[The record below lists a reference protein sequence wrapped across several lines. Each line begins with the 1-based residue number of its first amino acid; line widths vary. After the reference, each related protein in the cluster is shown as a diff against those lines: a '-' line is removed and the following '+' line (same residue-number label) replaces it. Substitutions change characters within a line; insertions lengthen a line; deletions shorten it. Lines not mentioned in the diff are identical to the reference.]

1 MISPRYSNDRVDA
14 NDLKRS
20 FINILPCSVVAFLAL
35 IMFHVQPVLSY
46 VFSESFKTEKMQ
58 KNVLFYFLDS
68 NNVFPSFIQIGMVL
82 CGMLMAFSLFQ
93 FLLKKKSVN
102 VYLSFGMT
110 RSKLYINRL
119 FAAVLSLFVATFI
132 PTFLTFIINLV
143 SFGASSALTSLFC
156 YMFLMEFVSGL
167 AGFALASAVMT
178 FSGCTIEAVITAIG
192 LSALPTFIS
201 GTIDNLSTIVRGY
214 VYNAGAD
221 IARRTGGNLFNIW
234 TFALDTENLNG
245 KATEFTSEKTFVLL
259 GQLTKKSTFK
269 AFQCVDMEVLA
280 PILMWLAISIILIG
294 IGTVFMN
301 KRKSENSNSFGKFYL
316 ASASNGLLVYTIVLD
331 VLASVLKY
339 AYADNYRSPLHQNL
353 TLILLILFG
362 ATILAFF
369 LAELILRRNFKA
381 TLKTLPVYALAFAV
395 TVFAFVYYGTSYFG
409 AYNKLPDISQ
419 VKSVSMD
426 IKDNR
431 GITLQNTAISSKFLS
446 ENAEDIKTAYAMFD
460 MVKADKHYK
469 GAELEG
475 KIGFK
480 IVLKDG
486 TEINRIYAVYTSDV
500 YNKYRRTVYNTQ
512 FFKDFL
518 KQVLVDGKATSEDD
532 SYINEYGYGYEMP
545 TYDKAESS
553 YQNNEEWYYV
563 GPSYLVDNYYTN
575 STTANLDTIEDIDG
589 LKEAIYKDYIAMSY
603 EDAYTNTRI
612 PVGAIATAIEVAK
625 NTNTKLNG
633 KYGYYYSEDE
643 YNFYGYEVPEATQ
656 QKEDKCVKGSAFSS
670 FYIYPNMT
678 NTIKFLNDNG
688 LMPLAYTGKVKEV
701 YYADTSYSA
710 KKIISHYADGS
721 KLENKYEAFD
731 FSQALSVDNYGAVA
745 DGMPETI
752 SYMDFIK
759 NAYTK
764 AGLTLNTV
772 SGDKANEIASKAI
785 PYYAPDHGVEIKGR
799 HILIVYDDNTI
810 TSLYVPE
817 GNMAVFG

>member
-20 FINILPCSVVAFLAL
+20 FLSILPYSVIAFLAL

-58 KNVLFYFLDS
+58 KSVLFNFLGSDS
-68 NNVFPSFIQIGMVL
+68 TFSSFIQIGMVL

-143 SFGASSALTSLFC
+143 NFGASSALTSLFC

-178 FSGCTIEAVITAIG
+178 FSGCTIEAVITTIG

-201 GTIDNLSTIVRGY
+201 GTIDNLSTMVRGY

-221 IARRTGGNLFNIW
+221 IARATGGNLFNIW
-234 TFALDTENLNG
+234 TFAVDAEKLNG
-245 KATEFTSEKTFVLL
+245 KSTEFTYEKTFVLL
-259 GQLTKKSTFK
+259 GKLTKKSEFK

-280 PILMWLAISIILIG
+280 PILMWLAISIILIAV
-294 IGTVFMN
+294 GTVFMN

-316 ASASNGLLVYTIVLD
+316 ASASNGLLVYTIVLNA
-331 VLASVLKY
+331 LASVLKY
-339 AYADNYRSPLHQNL
+339 AYADDYRSPLHQNL
-353 TLILLILFG
+353 SLILLIVFG

-369 LAELILRRNFKA
+369 LVELILRRNFKA

-395 TVFAFVYYGTSYFG
+395 TIFAFVYYGTSCFG

-419 VKSVSMD
+419 IKSVSMD

-431 GITLQNTAISSKFLS
+431 GTKLQNTAIQSTFRS

-460 MVKADKHYK
+460 MVKSDKHYK

-486 TEINRIYAVYTSDV
+486 TEINRIYAVYTSDI
-500 YNKYRRTVYNTQ
+500 YNKYRRTVYDTQ

-518 KQVLVDGKATSEDD
+518 KQVLVEGKVTSEDD
-532 SYINEYGYGYEMP
+532 DSFYISNENGYQTMVSNGLPNM
-545 TYDKAESS
+545 K
-553 YQNNEEWYYV
+553 NVEWYYV

-575 STTANLDTIEDIDG
+575 SATANLDLIEDVDG

-603 EDAYTNTRI
+603 DDAYTNTRI
-612 PVGAIATAIEVAK
+612 PVGAISSNIEQAK
-625 NTNTKLNG
+625 NVNTKLTN
-633 KYGYYYSEDE
+633 KYGYYYEEGTYYSDL
-643 YNFYGYEVPEATQ
+643 EATQ
-656 QKEDKCVKGSAFSS
+656 QKEDKCVKGSAIYS

-688 LMPLAYTGKVKEV
+688 LTPLAYTGNIKEV
-701 YYADTSYSA
+701 YYADTNYSVN
-710 KKIISHYADGS
+710 KVLSHYADGS
-721 KLENKYEAFD
+721 KLDNRYEAFD
-731 FSQALSVDNYGAVA
+731 FAQALNVGNYGAVK
-745 DGMPETI
+745 DGSPDTI
-752 SYMDFIK
+752 SFMDFVK
-759 NAYTK
+759 NAYIN
-764 AGLTLNTV
+764 AGLTLKTV
-772 SGDKANEIASKAI
+772 SGDKAKEIVSKAV
-785 PYYAPDHGVEIKGR
+785 PYYEPDHGTEIKGR
-799 HILIVYDDNTI
+799 YIMIVYDDNTI

-817 GNMAVFG
+817 GNIAVFG

>member
-58 KNVLFYFLDS
+58 KDVLFYFLDS

-395 TVFAFVYYGTSYFG
+395 TVFAFVYYGTSCFG

-419 VKSVSMD
+419 IKSVSMD

-431 GITLQNTAISSKFLS
+431 GGITLQNTAISSKYLS

-460 MVKADKHYK
+460 MVKSDKHYK
-469 GAELEG
+469 GTELEG

-518 KQVLVDGKATSEDD
+518 KQVLVEGKVTSEDD
-532 SYINEYGYGYEMP
+532 SYIDENGYQTMASNALP
-545 TYDKAESS
+545 NTK
-553 YQNNEEWYYV
+553 NVEWFYV

-575 STTANLDTIEDIDG
+575 SATANLDLIEDVDG

-603 EDAYTNTRI
+603 DDAYTNTRI
-612 PVGAIATAIEVAK
+612 PVGAISSNITQAK
-625 NTNTKLNG
+625 NVNEKLINN
-633 KYGYYYSEDE
+633 YGYYYEES
-643 YNFYGYEVPEATQ
+643 NIYGYDDHETTQ
-656 QKEDKCVKGSAFSS
+656 QNEDKCVKGSAIYS

-688 LMPLAYTGKVKEV
+688 LTPLAYTGNIKEV
-701 YYADTSYSA
+701 YYTDTNYSV
-710 KKIISHYADGS
+710 SRVLNHYADGS
-721 KLENKYEAFD
+721 KLDNRYEAFD
-731 FSQALSVDNYGAVA
+731 FSQALNVNNYGAVA
-745 DGMPETI
+745 DGSPDTI
-752 SYMDFIK
+752 SFMDFIK
-759 NAYTK
+759 NAYIN
-764 AGLTLNTV
+764 AGLTLKTV
-772 SGDKANEIASKAI
+772 SGDKAKEIVSKAV
-785 PYYAPDHGVEIKGR
+785 PYYEPDHGTEIKGR
-799 HILIVYDDNTI
+799 YIMIVYDDNTI

>member
-20 FINILPCSVVAFLAL
+20 FTSILPYSLVAFLAL

-58 KNVLFYFLDS
+58 KDVLFYFLDS
-68 NNVFPSFIQIGMVL
+68 KNVFPSFIQIGMVL

-119 FAAVLSLFVATFI
+119 FAAVLSFFAATFI

-178 FSGCTIEAVITAIG
+178 FSGCTIEAVITTIG

-245 KATEFTSEKTFVLL
+245 KSTEFTYEKTFILL

-269 AFQCVDMEVLA
+269 AFQCIDMEVLA
-280 PILMWLAISIILIG
+280 PIFMWLAISIILIAV
-294 IGTVFMN
+294 GTVFMN

-316 ASASNGLLVYTIVLD
+316 ASASNGLLVYMVVVNVLTSA
-331 VLASVLKY
+331 LRY
-339 AYADNYRSPLHQNL
+339 AYTDDSRSPLHQNL
-353 TLILLILFG
+353 ALILLIVFG

-369 LAELILRRNFKA
+369 IAELILRRNFKA

-395 TVFAFVYYGTSYFG
+395 TIFAFVYYGTSYFG

-426 IKDNR
+426 IYDSR
-431 GITLQNTAISSKFLS
+431 GITIQNTAISSKFLS
-446 ENAEDIKTAYAMFD
+446 ENAEDIKTAYTMFD
-460 MVKADKHYK
+460 MVKSDKHYK

-486 TEINRIYAVYTSDV
+486 TEINRLYAVYTSDV
-500 YNKYRRTVYNTQ
+500 YNKYRRTVYDTQ

-518 KQVLVDGKATSEDD
+518 KQVLVEGKVTSEND
-532 SYINEYGYGYEMP
+532 SYIDEN
-545 TYDKAESS
+545 S
-553 YQNNEEWYYV
+553 YQTIVSSDSSELSSQQNAEWYYV
-563 GPSYLVDNYYTN
+563 GSSYLVDNYYTN
-575 STTANLDTIEDIDG
+575 SATANLDLIEDVDG

-603 EDAYTNTRI
+603 DDAYTNTRI
-612 PVGAIATAIEVAK
+612 PVGAIAANITQAK
-625 NTNTKLNG
+625 NVNTKLNN
-633 KYGYYYSEDE
+633 KYGYYYEEGTYYSELE
-643 YNFYGYEVPEATQ
+643 ETQ
-656 QKEDKCVKGSAFSS
+656 QKEDKCVKGSAFYS

-688 LMPLAYTGKVKEV
+688 LAPLVYTGNIKEV
-701 YYADTSYSA
+701 YYTDTSYSVSRVL
-710 KKIISHYADGS
+710 SHYADGS
-721 KLENKYEAFD
+721 MLDNRYEAFD
-731 FSQALSVDNYGAVA
+731 FSKALNVNDYGAVK
-745 DGMPETI
+745 DGSPDTI
-752 SYMDFIK
+752 SFMDFVK
-759 NAYTK
+759 NAYIN
-764 AGLTLNTV
+764 AGLTLKTV
-772 SGDKANEIASKAI
+772 SGDKAKEIVSKAI
-785 PYYAPDHGVEIKGR
+785 PYYEPDHGTEIKGR
-799 HILIVYDDNTI
+799 YIMIVYDDNTI

-817 GNMAVFG
+817 GNIAVFG

>member
-20 FINILPCSVVAFLAL
+20 FMSILPYSVIAFLAL
-35 IMFHVQPVLSY
+35 IMFHVLPALSY

-58 KNVLFYFLDS
+58 KSVLFNFLGSDS
-68 NNVFPSFIQIGMVL
+68 TFSSFIQIGMVL
-82 CGMLMAFSLFQ
+82 CGMLMAFTMYQ

-119 FAAVLSLFVATFI
+119 FAAVLSLFAATFI
-132 PTFLTFIINLV
+132 PTFSTFIINLV

-167 AGFALASAVMT
+167 AGFALASTVMT
-178 FSGCTIEAVITAIG
+178 FSGCTVEAVITTIG

-234 TFALDTENLNG
+234 TFAVDTENLNG
-245 KATEFTSEKTFVLL
+245 KATEVTYEKTFVLL

-280 PILMWLAISIILIG
+280 PILIWLAISIILIAV
-294 IGTVFMN
+294 GTVFMN

-331 VLASVLKY
+331 VLTSLLKY
-339 AYADNYRSPLHQNL
+339 AYADDYNSPLHQNL
-353 TLILLILFG
+353 TLILLIVFG
-362 ATILAFF
+362 VTILAFF
-369 LAELILRRNFKA
+369 LAELILRRNFKG

-395 TVFAFVYYGTSYFG
+395 TIFAFVYYGTSCFG

-419 VKSVSMD
+419 IKSVSMD
-426 IKDNR
+426 IDDSR
-431 GITLQNTAISSKFLS
+431 GIKLQNTAIYSKFLS

-460 MVKADKHYK
+460 MVKSDKHYK
-469 GAELEG
+469 GADLEG

-500 YNKYRRTVYNTQ
+500 YNKYRRTVYDTQ

-518 KQVLVDGKATSEDD
+518 KQVLIEGKATSEDD
-532 SYINEYGYGYEMP
+532 DSFYIDENGYQTMASNALP
-545 TYDKAESS
+545 NMK
-553 YQNNEEWYYV
+553 NVEWFYV

-575 STTANLDTIEDIDG
+575 SATANLDLIEDVDG

-603 EDAYTNTRI
+603 DDAYTNTRI
-612 PVGAIATAIEVAK
+612 PVGAISSNITQAK
-625 NTNTKLNG
+625 NVNTKLTN
-633 KYGYYYSEDE
+633 KYGYYYEEGTYYSDS
-643 YNFYGYEVPEATQ
+643 EATQ
-656 QKEDKCVKGSAFSS
+656 QEEDKCVKGSALYS

-688 LMPLAYTGKVKEV
+688 LTPLAYTGNIKEV
-701 YYADTSYSA
+701 YYTDTSYSVSRVL
-710 KKIISHYADGS
+710 SHYADGS
-721 KLENKYEAFD
+721 KLDNRYEAFD
-731 FSQALSVDNYGAVA
+731 FAQALNVHNYGEVK
-745 DGMPETI
+745 DGSPDTI
-752 SYMDFIK
+752 SFMDFVK
-759 NAYTK
+759 NAYVN
-764 AGLTLNTV
+764 AGITLKTV
-772 SGDKANEIASKAI
+772 SGDKAKEIVSKAI
-785 PYYAPDHGVEIKGR
+785 PYYEPDHGTEIKGR
-799 HILIVYDDNTI
+799 YIMIVYDDNTI

-817 GNMAVFG
+817 GNIAVFG

>member
-1 MISPRYSNDRVDA
+1 MISQRYSNDRVDA

-20 FINILPCSVVAFLAL
+20 FMSILPYSVIAFLAL

-58 KNVLFYFLDS
+58 KNVLFYFLNS
-68 NNVFPSFIQIGMVL
+68 NNTFSSFIQIGMVL
-82 CGMLMAFSLFQ
+82 CGMLMAFTMYQ

-178 FSGCTIEAVITAIG
+178 FSGCTVEAVITTIG
-192 LSALPTFIS
+192 LSVLPTFIS

-245 KATEFTSEKTFVLL
+245 KSTEFTPEKTFVLL

-280 PILMWLAISIILIG
+280 PILIWLAISIILIAV
-294 IGTVFMN
+294 GTVFMN

-331 VLASVLKY
+331 LLVSLLKR
-339 AYADNYRSPLHQNL
+339 AYADDYRSPLHQNL

-395 TVFAFVYYGTSYFG
+395 TIFAFVYYGTSCFG

-419 VKSVSMD
+419 IKSVSMD

-431 GITLQNTAISSKFLS
+431 GTKLQNIAVHSKFLS

-460 MVKADKHYK
+460 MVKSDKHYK

-518 KQVLVDGKATSEDD
+518 KQVLIEGKVTSEDD
-532 SYINEYGYGYEMP
+532 SYTDENGYQTMVS
-545 TYDKAESS
+545 YDKSGLSS
-553 YQNNEEWYYV
+553 QQNAEWYFV

-575 STTANLDTIEDIDG
+575 SATANLDIIEDVDG

-603 EDAYTNTRI
+603 DDAYTNTRI
-612 PVGAIATAIEVAK
+612 PVGAISLDIEQAK
-625 NTNTKLNG
+625 NINTKLNN
-633 KYGYYYSEDE
+633 KYGYYYEEGTYYSDL
-643 YNFYGYEVPEATQ
+643 EATQ
-656 QKEDKCVKGSAFSS
+656 QKEDKCVKGSALNS

-688 LMPLAYTGKVKEV
+688 LTPLAYTGNIKEV
-701 YYADTSYSA
+701 YYTDTSYSVSRVL
-710 KKIISHYADGS
+710 SHYADGS
-721 KLENKYEAFD
+721 KLDNRYEAFD
-731 FSQALSVDNYGAVA
+731 FAQALNVNNYGAVKEGA
-745 DGMPETI
+745 PDTI
-752 SYMDFIK
+752 SFMDFVK
-759 NAYTK
+759 NAYIN
-764 AGLTLNTV
+764 AGLTLKTV
-772 SGDKANEIASKAI
+772 SGDKAKEIVSKAV
-785 PYYAPDHGVEIKGR
+785 PYYEPDHGTEIKGR
-799 HILIVYDDNTI
+799 YIMIVYDDNTI

-817 GNMAVFG
+817 GNIAVFG

>member
-395 TVFAFVYYGTSYFG
+395 TIFAFVYYGTSYFG

-518 KQVLVDGKATSEDD
+518 KQVLIEGKVTSEDD
-532 SYINEYGYGYEMP
+532 SYIDENGYQTMASNALP
-545 TYDKAESS
+545 NMK
-553 YQNNEEWYYV
+553 NVEWYYV

-575 STTANLDTIEDIDG
+575 SATANLDLIEDVDG

-603 EDAYTNTRI
+603 DDAYTNTRI
-612 PVGAIATAIEVAK
+612 PVGAISSNITQAK
-625 NTNTKLNG
+625 NVNEKLINN
-633 KYGYYYSEDE
+633 YGYYYEES
-643 YNFYGYEVPEATQ
+643 NIYGYDDHETTQ
-656 QKEDKCVKGSAFSS
+656 QNEDKCVKGSAIYS

-688 LMPLAYTGKVKEV
+688 LTPLAYTGNIKEV
-701 YYADTSYSA
+701 YYTDTSYSVSRVL
-710 KKIISHYADGS
+710 SHYADGS
-721 KLENKYEAFD
+721 KLDNRYEAFD
-731 FSQALSVDNYGAVA
+731 FAQALKVNNYGAVA
-745 DGMPETI
+745 DGSPDTI
-752 SYMDFIK
+752 SFMDFVK
-759 NAYTK
+759 NAYIN
-764 AGLTLNTV
+764 AGLTLKTV
-772 SGDKANEIASKAI
+772 SGDKANEIVSKAV
-785 PYYAPDHGVEIKGR
+785 PYYEPDHGTEIKGR
-799 HILIVYDDNTI
+799 YIMIVYDDNTI

>member
-20 FINILPCSVVAFLAL
+20 FLSILPYSAVAFLAL
-35 IMFHVQPVLSY
+35 VVFHVAPVLSY

-58 KNVLFYFLDS
+58 KNVLFYFLNS
-68 NNVFPSFIQIGMVL
+68 NNSFSSLIQIGMVI
-82 CGMLMAFSLFQ
+82 CGMLMAFTMFQ

-143 SFGASSALTSLFC
+143 NFGGGSELTSLFC

-167 AGFALASAVMT
+167 AGFALTSAVMT
-178 FSGCTIEAVITAIG
+178 FSGCAIESVITTIG
-192 LSALPTFIS
+192 LSVLPTFIS

-214 VYNAGAD
+214 TYNAGAD

-234 TFALDTENLNG
+234 TFAVDAENLNG
-245 KATEFTSEKTFVLL
+245 KSTEFTSEKTFILL
-259 GQLTKKSTFK
+259 GKLTKKSEFK
-269 AFQCVDMEVLA
+269 AFQSIDMEVLA

-316 ASASNGLLVYTIVLD
+316 ASVSNGLLVYMIV
-331 VLASVLKY
+331 VNALASVLKR
-339 AYADNYRSPLHQNL
+339 AYVDVYDSPLHQNL
-353 TLILLILFG
+353 TLILLIVFG
-362 ATILAFF
+362 VTILAFF
-369 LAELILRRNFKA
+369 LVELILRRNFKA

-395 TVFAFVYYGTSYFG
+395 TIFGFVYYGTSCFG

-426 IKDNR
+426 IEDNR
-431 GITLQNTAISSKFLS
+431 GTKLQNLAIHSKFLS

-469 GAELEG
+469 GAEYEG
-475 KIGFK
+475 SIGFK

-486 TEINRIYAVYTSDV
+486 TEINRRYAVYTPDV
-500 YNKYRRTVYNTQ
+500 YNKYKRTVYNTQ

-575 STTANLDTIEDIDG
+575 STTANLDLIEDVDG

-625 NTNTKLNG
+625 NTNTKLNN
-633 KYGYYYSEDE
+633 KYGYYYEEGTYFS
-643 YNFYGYEVPEATQ
+643 YGYDDPEATQ

-710 KKIISHYADGS
+710 NKIISHYADGS

-731 FSQALSVDNYGAVA
+731 FSQALSVDNYGAVEE
-745 DGMPETI
+745 GKPETI

>member
-58 KNVLFYFLDS
+58 KDVLFYFLDS

-316 ASASNGLLVYTIVLD
+316 ASASNGLLVYTIALD

-353 TLILLILFG
+353 TLILLIVFG
-362 ATILAFF
+362 VTILAFF
-369 LAELILRRNFKA
+369 LVELILRRNFKA

-419 VKSVSMD
+419 IKSVSMD

-518 KQVLVDGKATSEDD
+518 KQVLIEGKVTSEDD
-532 SYINEYGYGYEMP
+532 SYIDENGYQTMASNALP
-545 TYDKAESS
+545 NMK
-553 YQNNEEWYYV
+553 NVEWYYV

-575 STTANLDTIEDIDG
+575 SATANLDLIEDVDG

-603 EDAYTNTRI
+603 DDAYTNTRI
-612 PVGAIATAIEVAK
+612 PVGAISSNITQAK
-625 NTNTKLNG
+625 NVNTKLNN
-633 KYGYYYSEDE
+633 KYGYYYEEGTYYS
-643 YNFYGYEVPEATQ
+643 YGYDDPEVTQ
-656 QKEDKCVKGSAFSS
+656 QKEDKCVKGSAVYS

-688 LMPLAYTGKVKEV
+688 LTPLAYTGNIKEV
-701 YYADTSYSA
+701 YYADTNYSVSR
-710 KKIISHYADGS
+710 ILSHYADGS
-721 KLENKYEAFD
+721 MLDNRYEAFD
-731 FSQALSVDNYGAVA
+731 FSQALNINNYGAVE
-745 DGMPETI
+745 DGAPDTI
-752 SYMDFIK
+752 SFMDFIK
-759 NAYTK
+759 NAYIN
-764 AGLTLNTV
+764 AGLTLKTV
-772 SGDKANEIASKAI
+772 SGDKAKEIVSKAI
-785 PYYAPDHGVEIKGR
+785 PYYEPDHGTEIKGR
-799 HILIVYDDNTI
+799 YIMIVYDDNTI

>member
-20 FINILPCSVVAFLAL
+20 FTNILPYSLVAFIAL
-35 IMFHVQPVLSY
+35 ITFHVLPALSY

-58 KNVLFYFLDS
+58 KSVLFIFLGSDS
-68 NNVFPSFIQIGMVL
+68 TFSNFIQIGMVL
-82 CGMLMAFSLFQ
+82 CGMLMAFTMFQ

-119 FAAVLSLFVATFI
+119 FAAVLSLFAATFI
-132 PTFLTFIINLV
+132 PTFSTFIINLV

-167 AGFALASAVMT
+167 AGFALASTVMT
-178 FSGCTIEAVITAIG
+178 FSGCTIEAVITTIG

-201 GTIDNLSTIVRGY
+201 GTIDCLSTMVRGY
-214 VYNAGAD
+214 VYNSGAD
-221 IARRTGGNLFNIW
+221 IARATGGNLFNIW
-234 TFALDTENLNG
+234 TFAVDAEKLNS
-245 KATEFTSEKTFVLL
+245 KSTEFTYQKTFIIL
-259 GQLTKKSTFK
+259 GKLTKKSEFK
-269 AFQCVDMEVLA
+269 AFQNIDMEVLA
-280 PILMWLAISIILIG
+280 PILMWLAISIILIAV
-294 IGTVFMN
+294 GTVFMN

-316 ASASNGLLVYTIVLD
+316 ASASNGLLVYTIVLNA
-331 VLASVLKY
+331 LASVLKY

-369 LAELILRRNFKA
+369 VVELILRRNFKA

-395 TVFAFVYYGTSYFG
+395 TIFAFVYYGTSCFG

-431 GITLQNTAISSKFLS
+431 GITIQNTAIQSTFLS
-446 ENAEDIKTAYAMFD
+446 ENAEDIKTAYTMFD
-460 MVKADKHYK
+460 MVKSDKHYK

-500 YNKYRRTVYNTQ
+500 YNKYRRTVYDTQ

-518 KQVLVDGKATSEDD
+518 KQVLIEGKAPSEDNKYFD
-532 SYINEYGYGYEMP
+532 ENGYAMMVSNGLPNM
-545 TYDKAESS
+545 K
-553 YQNNEEWYYV
+553 NVEWYYV

-575 STTANLDTIEDIDG
+575 SATANLDLIEDVDG

-603 EDAYTNTRI
+603 DDAYTNTRI
-612 PVGAIATAIEVAK
+612 PVGAISSNITQAK
-625 NTNTKLNG
+625 NVNTKLNN
-633 KYGYYYSEDE
+633 KYGYYYEEGTYYSDS
-643 YNFYGYEVPEATQ
+643 EATQ
-656 QKEDKCVKGSAFSS
+656 QEEDKCVKGSAVYS

-688 LMPLAYTGKVKEV
+688 LTPLAYTGNIKEV
-701 YYADTSYSA
+701 YYADTNYSVN
-710 KKIISHYADGS
+710 KVLSHYADGS
-721 KLENKYEAFD
+721 KLDNRYEAFD
-731 FSQALSVDNYGAVA
+731 FAQALNINNYGEVK
-745 DGMPETI
+745 DGSPDTI
-752 SYMDFIK
+752 SFMDFVK
-759 NAYTK
+759 NAYVN
-764 AGLTLNTV
+764 AGITLKTV
-772 SGDKANEIASKAI
+772 SGDKAKEIVSKAI
-785 PYYAPDHGVEIKGR
+785 PYYEPDHGTEIKGR
-799 HILIVYDDNTI
+799 YIMIVYDDNTI

-817 GNMAVFG
+817 GNIAVFG

>member
-20 FINILPCSVVAFLAL
+20 FLSILPYSLVAFIAL

-58 KNVLFYFLDS
+58 KSVLFNFLGSDS
-68 NNVFPSFIQIGMVL
+68 TFSSFIQIGMVL
-82 CGMLMAFSLFQ
+82 CGMLMAFTLFQ

-178 FSGCTIEAVITAIG
+178 FSGCTIEAVITTIG

-221 IARRTGGNLFNIW
+221 IARATGGNLFNIW
-234 TFALDTENLNG
+234 TFAVDAEKLNG
-245 KATEFTSEKTFVLL
+245 KSTEFTYEKTFVLL
-259 GQLTKKSTFK
+259 GKLTKKSEFK

-280 PILMWLAISIILIG
+280 PILMWLAISIILIAV
-294 IGTVFMN
+294 GTVFMN

-316 ASASNGLLVYTIVLD
+316 ASASNGLLVYMV
-331 VLASVLKY
+331 VVNALASVLKY
-339 AYADNYRSPLHQNL
+339 SYADNHRSPLHQNL
-353 TLILLILFG
+353 SLILLIVFG

-369 LAELILRRNFKA
+369 LVELILRRNFKA

-395 TVFAFVYYGTSYFG
+395 TIFAFVYYGTSCFG

-419 VKSVSMD
+419 IKSVSMD

-431 GITLQNTAISSKFLS
+431 GTKLQNTAIQSTFRS

-460 MVKADKHYK
+460 MVKSDKHYK

-486 TEINRIYAVYTSDV
+486 TEINRIYAVYTSDI
-500 YNKYRRTVYNTQ
+500 YNKYRRTVYDTQ

-518 KQVLVDGKATSEDD
+518 KQVLVEGKVTSEDD
-532 SYINEYGYGYEMP
+532 DSFYISNENGYQTMVSNGLPNM
-545 TYDKAESS
+545 K
-553 YQNNEEWYYV
+553 NVEWYYV

-575 STTANLDTIEDIDG
+575 SATANLDLIEDVDG

-603 EDAYTNTRI
+603 DDAYTNTRI
-612 PVGAIATAIEVAK
+612 PVGAISSNITQAK
-625 NTNTKLNG
+625 NVNTKLTN
-633 KYGYYYSEDE
+633 KYGYYYEEGTYYS
-643 YNFYGYEVPEATQ
+643 YGYDDPEVTQ
-656 QKEDKCVKGSAFSS
+656 QKEDKCVKGRALYS

-688 LMPLAYTGKVKEV
+688 LTPLAYTGKVKEV
-701 YYADTSYSA
+701 YYADTNYSVS
-710 KKIISHYADGS
+710 KVLSHYADGS
-721 KLENKYEAFD
+721 KLDNRYEAFD
-731 FSQALSVDNYGAVA
+731 FSQALNVNNYGAVT
-745 DGMPETI
+745 DGSPDTI
-752 SYMDFIK
+752 SFMDFIK
-759 NAYTK
+759 NAYVN
-764 AGLTLNTV
+764 AGLTLKTV

-785 PYYAPDHGVEIKGR
+785 PYYEPDHGTEIKGR
-799 HILIVYDDNTI
+799 YIMIVYDDNTI

-817 GNMAVFG
+817 GNIAVFG

>member
-1 MISPRYSNDRVDA
+1 M
-14 NDLKRS
+14 
-20 FINILPCSVVAFLAL
+20 VAFLAL

-178 FSGCTIEAVITAIG
+178 FSGCAIESVITTIG
-192 LSALPTFIS
+192 LSVLPTFIS

-214 VYNAGAD
+214 TYNAGAD

-395 TVFAFVYYGTSYFG
+395 TVFAFVYYGTSCFG

-419 VKSVSMD
+419 IKSVSMD

-518 KQVLVDGKATSEDD
+518 KQVLIEGKVTSEDD
-532 SYINEYGYGYEMP
+532 SYIDENGYQTMASNALP
-545 TYDKAESS
+545 NTK
-553 YQNNEEWYYV
+553 NVEWFYV

-575 STTANLDTIEDIDG
+575 SATANLDLIEDVDG

-603 EDAYTNTRI
+603 DDAYTNTRI
-612 PVGAIATAIEVAK
+612 PVGAISSNITQAK
-625 NTNTKLNG
+625 NVNTKLTN
-633 KYGYYYSEDE
+633 KYGYYYEEGAYYS
-643 YNFYGYEVPEATQ
+643 YGYDDPEVTQ
-656 QKEDKCVKGSAFSS
+656 QKEDKCVKGSAVYS

-688 LMPLAYTGKVKEV
+688 LTPLAYTGNIKEV
-701 YYADTSYSA
+701 YYADTNYSV
-710 KKIISHYADGS
+710 SRVLNHYADGS
-721 KLENKYEAFD
+721 KLDNRYEAFD
-731 FSQALSVDNYGAVA
+731 FAQALKVNNYGAVA
-745 DGMPETI
+745 DGSPDTI
-752 SYMDFIK
+752 SFMDFVK
-759 NAYTK
+759 NAYIN
-764 AGLTLNTV
+764 AGLTLKTV
-772 SGDKANEIASKAI
+772 SGDKAKEIVSKAI
-785 PYYAPDHGVEIKGR
+785 PYYEPDHGTEIKGR
-799 HILIVYDDNTI
+799 YIMIVYDDNTI

>member
-20 FINILPCSVVAFLAL
+20 FMSILPYSVIAFLAL
-35 IMFHVQPVLSY
+35 IMFHVQPILSY

-58 KNVLFYFLDS
+58 KNVLFYFLNA
-68 NNVFPSFIQIGMVL
+68 NNSFSSFIQIGMVL

-178 FSGCTIEAVITAIG
+178 FSGCTVEAVITTIG

-234 TFALDTENLNG
+234 TFAVDTENLNG
-245 KATEFTSEKTFVLL
+245 KSTEFTPDKTFVLL

-280 PILMWLAISIILIG
+280 PILIWLAISIILIAV
-294 IGTVFMN
+294 GTVFMN

-316 ASASNGLLVYTIVLD
+316 ASASNGLLVYSIVLD
-331 VLASVLKY
+331 LLVSLLKR

-362 ATILAFF
+362 ATVLAFF

-395 TVFAFVYYGTSYFG
+395 TIFAFVYYGTSCFG

-419 VKSVSMD
+419 IKSVSMD

-431 GITLQNTAISSKFLS
+431 GTKLQNTAISSKFLS

-480 IVLKDG
+480 FVLKDG

-500 YNKYRRTVYNTQ
+500 YNKYRRTVYDTQ

-518 KQVLVDGKATSEDD
+518 KQVLIEGKVTSEDD
-532 SYINEYGYGYEMP
+532 SRSNENGYQTMVSYAKPEL
-545 TYDKAESS
+545 SS
-553 YQNNEEWYYV
+553 QQNAEWYYV

-575 STTANLDTIEDIDG
+575 SATENLDLIEDVDG

-603 EDAYTNTRI
+603 DDAYTNTRI
-612 PVGAIATAIEVAK
+612 PVGAIASNIEQAK
-625 NTNTKLNG
+625 NVNTKLTN
-633 KYGYYYSEDE
+633 KYGYYYEEGTYYSDL
-643 YNFYGYEVPEATQ
+643 EATQ
-656 QKEDKCVKGSAFSS
+656 QKEDKCVKGSASYS

-688 LMPLAYTGKVKEV
+688 LTPLAYTGNIKEV
-701 YYADTSYSA
+701 YYADTNYSVNRVL
-710 KKIISHYADGS
+710 SHYADGS
-721 KLENKYEAFD
+721 KLDNRYEAFD
-731 FSQALSVDNYGAVA
+731 FVQALNVNNYGAVK
-745 DGMPETI
+745 DGAPDTI
-752 SYMDFIK
+752 SFMDFVK
-759 NAYTK
+759 NAYVN
-764 AGLTLNTV
+764 AGITLKTV
-772 SGDKANEIASKAI
+772 SGDKAKEIVSKAI
-785 PYYAPDHGVEIKGR
+785 PYYEPDHGTEIKGR
-799 HILIVYDDNTI
+799 YIMIVYDDNTI

>member
-1 MISPRYSNDRVDA
+1 MISQRYSNDRVDA
-14 NDLKRS
+14 NDLKKS
-20 FINILPCSVVAFLAL
+20 FINILPYSVIAFLAL

-58 KNVLFYFLDS
+58 KNVLFYFLNANRS
-68 NNVFPSFIQIGMVL
+68 FPSFIQIGMVL
-82 CGMLMAFSLFQ
+82 CGMLMAFTLFQ
-93 FLLKKKSVN
+93 FLLKKKAVN

-167 AGFALASAVMT
+167 AGFALASTVMT
-178 FSGCTIEAVITAIG
+178 FSGCTVEAVITTIG

-234 TFALDTENLNG
+234 AFALDTENLNG

-269 AFQCVDMEVLA
+269 APQCVDMEVLA
-280 PILMWLAISIILIG
+280 PILMWLTISIILIAV
-294 IGTVFMN
+294 GTVFMN

-316 ASASNGLLVYTIVLD
+316 ASASSGLLVYTIVLD
-331 VLASVLKY
+331 VLTSLLKR

-395 TVFAFVYYGTSYFG
+395 TIFAFVYYGTSYFG

-419 VKSVSMD
+419 IKSVSMN
-426 IKDNR
+426 IEDNR
-431 GITLQNTAISSKFLS
+431 GTKLQNIAISSKFLS

-480 IVLKDG
+480 FVLKDG
-486 TEINRIYAVYTSDV
+486 TEINRLYAVYTSDV
-500 YNKYRRTVYNTQ
+500 YNKYRRTVYDTQ

-518 KQVLVDGKATSEDD
+518 KQVLIEGKVTSEDD
-532 SYINEYGYGYEMP
+532 SRSNENGYQKMVSN
-545 TYDKAESS
+545 DKSELSSQQNAEL
-553 YQNNEEWYYV
+553 YYV
-563 GPSYLVDNYYTN
+563 GSSYLVDNYYTN
-575 STTANLDTIEDIDG
+575 SATANLDLIEDVDG
-589 LKEAIYKDYIAMSY
+589 LMEAIYKDYIAMSY
-603 EDAYTNTRI
+603 DDAYTNTRI
-612 PVGAIATAIEVAK
+612 PVGAIASSITQAK
-625 NTNTKLNG
+625 NVNTKLTN
-633 KYGYYYSEDE
+633 KYGYYYEEGTYYSDSET
-643 YNFYGYEVPEATQ
+643 TQ
-656 QKEDKCVKGSAFSS
+656 QKEDKCVKGSALYS

-688 LMPLAYTGKVKEV
+688 LTPLAYTGKVKEV

-710 KKIISHYADGS
+710 NKIISHYADGS

-731 FSQALSVDNYGAVA
+731 FSQALSVDNYGAVEE
-745 DGMPETI
+745 GKPETI

>member
-20 FINILPCSVVAFLAL
+20 FMSILPYSVIAFLAL

-58 KNVLFYFLDS
+58 KNVLFNFLGSDS
-68 NNVFPSFIQIGMVL
+68 TFSSFIQIGMVL

-143 SFGASSALTSLFC
+143 NFGASSALTSLFC

-178 FSGCTIEAVITAIG
+178 FSGCTIEAVITTIG

-201 GTIDNLSTIVRGY
+201 GTIDNLSTMVRGY

-221 IARRTGGNLFNIW
+221 IARATGGNLFNIW
-234 TFALDTENLNG
+234 TFAVDAEKLNG
-245 KATEFTSEKTFVLL
+245 KSTEFTYEKTFVLL
-259 GQLTKKSTFK
+259 GKLTKKSEFK

-280 PILMWLAISIILIG
+280 PILMWLAISIILIAV
-294 IGTVFMN
+294 GTVFMN

-316 ASASNGLLVYTIVLD
+316 ASASNGLLVYTIVLNA
-331 VLASVLKY
+331 LASVLKY
-339 AYADNYRSPLHQNL
+339 AYADDYRSPLHQNL
-353 TLILLILFG
+353 SLILLIVFG

-369 LAELILRRNFKA
+369 LVELILRRNFKA

-395 TVFAFVYYGTSYFG
+395 TIFAFVYYGTSCFG
-409 AYNKLPDISQ
+409 TYNKLPDISQ
-419 VKSVSMD
+419 IKSVSMD
-426 IKDNR
+426 IYESR
-431 GITLQNTAISSKFLS
+431 GTMLQNTAINSKFLS

-460 MVKADKHYK
+460 MVKSDKHYK

-486 TEINRIYAVYTSDV
+486 TEINRIYAVYTSDI
-500 YNKYRRTVYNTQ
+500 YNKYRRTVYDTQ

-518 KQVLVDGKATSEDD
+518 KQVLIEGKVTSEDD
-532 SYINEYGYGYEMP
+532 DSFYIDENGYQTMVSNGLPNM
-545 TYDKAESS
+545 K
-553 YQNNEEWYYV
+553 NVEWYYV

-575 STTANLDTIEDIDG
+575 SATANLDLIEDVDG

-603 EDAYTNTRI
+603 DDAYTNTRI
-612 PVGAIATAIEVAK
+612 PVGAISSNITQAK
-625 NTNTKLNG
+625 NVNTKLTN
-633 KYGYYYSEDE
+633 KYGYYYEE
-643 YNFYGYEVPEATQ
+643 GTYYQYGYDDPEVTQ
-656 QKEDKCVKGSAFSS
+656 QKEDKCVKGSAVYS

-688 LMPLAYTGKVKEV
+688 LTPLAYTGNIKEV
-701 YYADTSYSA
+701 YYADTNYSVN
-710 KKIISHYADGS
+710 KVLSHYADGS
-721 KLENKYEAFD
+721 KLDNRYEAFD
-731 FSQALSVDNYGAVA
+731 FAQALNVNNYGAVA
-745 DGMPETI
+745 DGAPDTI
-752 SYMDFIK
+752 SFMDFVK
-759 NAYTK
+759 NAYIN
-764 AGLTLNTV
+764 AGLTLKTV
-772 SGDKANEIASKAI
+772 SGDKAKEIVSKAV
-785 PYYAPDHGVEIKGR
+785 PYYEPDHGTEIKGR
-799 HILIVYDDNTI
+799 YIMIVYDDNTI

-817 GNMAVFG
+817 GNIAVFG

>member
-20 FINILPCSVVAFLAL
+20 FMSILPYSVIAFLAL

-58 KNVLFYFLDS
+58 KNVLFYFLNS
-68 NNVFPSFIQIGMVL
+68 NNTFSSFIQIGMVL
-82 CGMLMAFSLFQ
+82 CGMLMAFTMYQ

-156 YMFLMEFVSGL
+156 YTFLMEFVSGL
-167 AGFALASAVMT
+167 AGFALASTVMT
-178 FSGCTIEAVITAIG
+178 FSGCIVEAIITTIG

-214 VYNAGAD
+214 VYTTGAD
-221 IARRTGGNLFNIW
+221 IARNTGGNLFNIW

-245 KATEFTSEKTFVLL
+245 KATEITYEKTFVLL

-280 PILMWLAISIILIG
+280 PILIWLAISIILIAV
-294 IGTVFMN
+294 GTVLMN

-331 VLASVLKY
+331 VLASLLKH
-339 AYADNYRSPLHQNL
+339 AYADDYNSPLHQNL
-353 TLILLILFG
+353 TLILLIVFG
-362 ATILAFF
+362 VTILAFF
-369 LAELILRRNFKA
+369 LAELILRRNFKG

-395 TVFAFVYYGTSYFG
+395 TIFAFVYYGTSCFG

-419 VKSVSMD
+419 IKSVSMD

-431 GITLQNTAISSKFLS
+431 GTKLQNTAIYSKFLS

-460 MVKADKHYK
+460 MVKSDKHYK

-518 KQVLVDGKATSEDD
+518 KQVLIEGKVTSEDD
-532 SYINEYGYGYEMP
+532 SYTDENGYQTMVS
-545 TYDKAESS
+545 YDKSGLSS
-553 YQNNEEWYYV
+553 QQNAEWYYV

-575 STTANLDTIEDIDG
+575 SATANLDIIEDVDG

-603 EDAYTNTRI
+603 DDAYTNTRI
-612 PVGAIATAIEVAK
+612 PVGAISLDIEQAK
-625 NTNTKLNG
+625 NINTKLNN
-633 KYGYYYSEDE
+633 KYGYYYEEGTYYSDL
-643 YNFYGYEVPEATQ
+643 EATQ
-656 QKEDKCVKGSAFSS
+656 QKEDKCVKGSAFYS

-688 LMPLAYTGKVKEV
+688 LTPLAYTGNIKEV
-701 YYADTSYSA
+701 YYTDTSYSVSRVL
-710 KKIISHYADGS
+710 SHYADGS
-721 KLENKYEAFD
+721 KLDNRYEAFD
-731 FSQALSVDNYGAVA
+731 FVQALNVNNYGAVKEGA
-745 DGMPETI
+745 PDTI
-752 SYMDFIK
+752 SFMDFVK
-759 NAYTK
+759 NAYIN
-764 AGLTLNTV
+764 AGLTLKTV
-772 SGDKANEIASKAI
+772 SGDKAKEIVSKAV
-785 PYYAPDHGVEIKGR
+785 PYYEPDHGVEIKGR
-799 HILIVYDDNTI
+799 YIMIVYDDNTI

-817 GNMAVFG
+817 GNIAVFG

>member
-58 KNVLFYFLDS
+58 KDVLFYFLDS

-395 TVFAFVYYGTSYFG
+395 TVFAFVYYGTSCFG

-419 VKSVSMD
+419 IKSVSMD

-431 GITLQNTAISSKFLS
+431 GITLQNTAISSKYLS

-460 MVKADKHYK
+460 MVKSDKHYK

-518 KQVLVDGKATSEDD
+518 KQVLVEGKVTSEDD
-532 SYINEYGYGYEMP
+532 SYIDENGYQTMASNALP
-545 TYDKAESS
+545 NTK
-553 YQNNEEWYYV
+553 NVEWFYV

-575 STTANLDTIEDIDG
+575 SATANLDTIEDIDG

-603 EDAYTNTRI
+603 DDAYTNTRI
-612 PVGAIATAIEVAK
+612 PVGAISSNITQAK
-625 NTNTKLNG
+625 NVNEKLINN
-633 KYGYYYSEDE
+633 YGYYYEES
-643 YNFYGYEVPEATQ
+643 NIYGYDDHETTQ
-656 QKEDKCVKGSAFSS
+656 QNEDKCVKGSAIYS

-688 LMPLAYTGKVKEV
+688 LTPLAYTGNIKEV
-701 YYADTSYSA
+701 YYTDTNYSV
-710 KKIISHYADGS
+710 SRVLNHYADGS
-721 KLENKYEAFD
+721 KLDNRYEAFD
-731 FSQALSVDNYGAVA
+731 FSQALNVNNYGAVA
-745 DGMPETI
+745 DGSPDTI
-752 SYMDFIK
+752 SFMDFIK
-759 NAYTK
+759 NAYIN
-764 AGLTLNTV
+764 AGLTLKTV
-772 SGDKANEIASKAI
+772 SGDKAKEIVSKAV
-785 PYYAPDHGVEIKGR
+785 PYYEPDHGTEIKGR
-799 HILIVYDDNTI
+799 YIMIVYDDNTI

>member
-58 KNVLFYFLDS
+58 KDVLFYFLDS

-395 TVFAFVYYGTSYFG
+395 TIFAFVYYGTSCFG

-460 MVKADKHYK
+460 MVKSDKHYK

-518 KQVLVDGKATSEDD
+518 KQVLIEGKVTSEDD
-532 SYINEYGYGYEMP
+532 SYIDENGYQTMASNALP
-545 TYDKAESS
+545 NTK
-553 YQNNEEWYYV
+553 NVEWFYV

-575 STTANLDTIEDIDG
+575 SATANLDLIEDVDG

-603 EDAYTNTRI
+603 DDAYTNTRI
-612 PVGAIATAIEVAK
+612 PVGAISSNITQAK
-625 NTNTKLNG
+625 NVNTKLNN
-633 KYGYYYSEDE
+633 KYGYYYEEGTYYS
-643 YNFYGYEVPEATQ
+643 YGYDDPEVTQ
-656 QKEDKCVKGSAFSS
+656 QKEDKCVKGSAVYS

-688 LMPLAYTGKVKEV
+688 LTPLAYTGNIKEV
-701 YYADTSYSA
+701 YYADTNYSVS
-710 KKIISHYADGS
+710 KVLSHYADGS
-721 KLENKYEAFD
+721 KLDNRYEAFD
-731 FSQALSVDNYGAVA
+731 FSQALNINNYGAVA
-745 DGMPETI
+745 DGAPDTI
-752 SYMDFIK
+752 SFMDFVK
-759 NAYTK
+759 NAYIN
-764 AGLTLNTV
+764 AGLTLKTV
-772 SGDKANEIASKAI
+772 SGDKAKEIVSKAV
-785 PYYAPDHGVEIKGR
+785 PYYEPDHGTEIKGR
-799 HILIVYDDNTI
+799 YIMIVYDDNTI

>member
-58 KNVLFYFLDS
+58 KDVLFYFLDS

-395 TVFAFVYYGTSYFG
+395 TVFAFVYYGTSCFG

-419 VKSVSMD
+419 IKSVSMD

-431 GITLQNTAISSKFLS
+431 GITLQNTAISSKYLS

-460 MVKADKHYK
+460 MVKSDKHYK
-469 GAELEG
+469 GAEFEG

-518 KQVLVDGKATSEDD
+518 KQVLVEGKVTSEDD
-532 SYINEYGYGYEMP
+532 SYIDENGYQTMASNALP
-545 TYDKAESS
+545 NTK
-553 YQNNEEWYYV
+553 NVEWFYV

-575 STTANLDTIEDIDG
+575 SATANLDLIEDVDG

-603 EDAYTNTRI
+603 DDAYTNTRI
-612 PVGAIATAIEVAK
+612 PVGAISSNITQAK
-625 NTNTKLNG
+625 NVNTKLTN
-633 KYGYYYSEDE
+633 KYGYYYEEGTYYSDL
-643 YNFYGYEVPEATQ
+643 EATQ
-656 QKEDKCVKGSAFSS
+656 QKEDKCVKGSALYS

-688 LMPLAYTGKVKEV
+688 LTPLAYTGNIKEV
-701 YYADTSYSA
+701 YYADTNYSVNRVL
-710 KKIISHYADGS
+710 SHYADGS
-721 KLENKYEAFD
+721 KLDNRYEAFD
-731 FSQALSVDNYGAVA
+731 FSQALNVDNYGAVIK
-745 DGMPETI
+745 DGAPDTI
-752 SYMDFIK
+752 SFMDFVK
-759 NAYTK
+759 NAYIN
-764 AGLTLNTV
+764 AGLTLKTV
-772 SGDKANEIASKAI
+772 SGDKAKEIVSKAI
-785 PYYAPDHGVEIKGR
+785 PYYEPDHGTEIKGR
-799 HILIVYDDNTI
+799 YIMIVYDDNTI

-817 GNMAVFG
+817 GNIAVFG

>member
-20 FINILPCSVVAFLAL
+20 FLSILPYSVIAFIAL

-58 KNVLFYFLDS
+58 KSVLFNFLGSDS
-68 NNVFPSFIQIGMVL
+68 TFSSFIQIGMVL
-82 CGMLMAFSLFQ
+82 CGMLMAFTLFQ

-156 YMFLMEFVSGL
+156 YMLLMEFVSGL

-178 FSGCTIEAVITAIG
+178 FSGCTIEAVITTIG

-221 IARRTGGNLFNIW
+221 IARATGGNLFNIW
-234 TFALDTENLNG
+234 TFAVDAEKLNG
-245 KATEFTSEKTFVLL
+245 KSTEFTYEKTFVLL
-259 GQLTKKSTFK
+259 GKLTKKSEFK

-280 PILMWLAISIILIG
+280 PILMWLVISIILIAV
-294 IGTVFMN
+294 GTIFMN

-316 ASASNGLLVYTIVLD
+316 ASASNGLLVYMV
-331 VLASVLKY
+331 VVNALASVLKY
-339 AYADNYRSPLHQNL
+339 SYADNHRSPLHQNL
-353 TLILLILFG
+353 SLILLIVFG

-369 LAELILRRNFKA
+369 LVELILRRNFKA

-395 TVFAFVYYGTSYFG
+395 TIFAFVYYGTSCFG

-419 VKSVSMD
+419 IKSVSMD

-431 GITLQNTAISSKFLS
+431 GTKLQNTAIQSTFRS

-500 YNKYRRTVYNTQ
+500 YNKYRRTVYDTQ

-518 KQVLVDGKATSEDD
+518 KQVLVEGKVTSEDD
-532 SYINEYGYGYEMP
+532 DSFYISNENGYQTMVSNGLPNM
-545 TYDKAESS
+545 K
-553 YQNNEEWYYV
+553 NVEWYYV

-575 STTANLDTIEDIDG
+575 SATANLDLIEDVDG

-603 EDAYTNTRI
+603 DDAYTNTRI
-612 PVGAIATAIEVAK
+612 PVGAISSNIEQAK
-625 NTNTKLNG
+625 NVNTKLTN
-633 KYGYYYSEDE
+633 KYGYYYEEGTYYSDL
-643 YNFYGYEVPEATQ
+643 EATQ
-656 QKEDKCVKGSAFSS
+656 QKEDKCVKGSAIYS

-688 LMPLAYTGKVKEV
+688 LTPLAYTGNIKEV
-701 YYADTSYSA
+701 YYADTNYSVNRVL
-710 KKIISHYADGS
+710 SHYADGS
-721 KLENKYEAFD
+721 KLDNRYEAFD
-731 FSQALSVDNYGAVA
+731 FAHALNVNNYGAVA
-745 DGMPETI
+745 DGAPDTI
-752 SYMDFIK
+752 SFMDFVK
-759 NAYTK
+759 NAYIN
-764 AGLTLNTV
+764 AGLTLKTV
-772 SGDKANEIASKAI
+772 SGDKAKEIVSKAV
-785 PYYAPDHGVEIKGR
+785 PYYEPDRGTEIKGR
-799 HILIVYDDNTI
+799 YIMIVYDDNTI

-817 GNMAVFG
+817 GNIAVFG

>member
-20 FINILPCSVVAFLAL
+20 FLSILPYSAVAFLAL
-35 IMFHVQPVLSY
+35 VVFHVQPVVSY
-46 VFSESFKTEKMQ
+46 VFSESFKTERMQ
-58 KNVLFYFLDS
+58 KNVLFNFLNS
-68 NNVFPSFIQIGMVL
+68 NNAFTNYIQIGMVL
-82 CGMLMAFSLFQ
+82 CGMLMAFTLYQ

-119 FAAVLSLFVATFI
+119 FAAVLSLFIATFI

-178 FSGCTIEAVITAIG
+178 FSGCTVEAVITTIG

-221 IARRTGGNLFNIW
+221 IARRTGGNLFSIW
-234 TFALDTENLNG
+234 NFALDTENLNG
-245 KATEFTSEKTFVLL
+245 KSTEFTYEKTFTLL
-259 GQLTKKSTFK
+259 GRLTKKSEFK
-269 AFQCVDMEVLA
+269 AVQCIDMEVLV

-294 IGTVFMN
+294 IGTVLIN

-316 ASASNGLLVYTIVLD
+316 ASVSNGLLVYTMVLD
-331 VLASVLKY
+331 ILASALKS

-395 TVFAFVYYGTSYFG
+395 TIFAFVYYGTSCFG

-419 VKSVSMD
+419 IKSVSMD

-431 GITLQNTAISSKFLS
+431 GTKLQNTAISSKFLS
-446 ENAEDIKTAYAMFD
+446 ENAEDIKTAYEMFN
-460 MVKADKHYK
+460 MVKSDKHYK

-518 KQVLVDGKATSEDD
+518 KQVLVEGKSTSEDD
-532 SYINEYGYGYEMP
+532 SHTDEHGNP
-545 TYDKAESS
+545 SLTYSYADKAEPS
-553 YQNNEEWYYV
+553 YQAGGEWYYV

-575 STTANLDTIEDIDG
+575 STTAKLDTIEDIDG

-612 PVGAIATAIEVAK
+612 PVGAISLDIEQAK
-625 NTNTKLNG
+625 NVNTKLTN
-633 KYGYYYSEDE
+633 KYGYYYEEGTYYSDI
-643 YNFYGYEVPEATQ
+643 EATQ
-656 QKEDKCVKGSAFSS
+656 QKEDKCVKGSALSS

-710 KKIISHYADGS
+710 NKIISHYADGS

-731 FSQALSVDNYGAVA
+731 FSQALSVDNYGAVEE
-745 DGMPETI
+745 GKPETI

>member
-20 FINILPCSVVAFLAL
+20 FLSILPYSIVAFFAL
-35 IMFHVQPVLSY
+35 VMFHVGPVLSY

-58 KNVLFYFLDS
+58 KSVLFNFLGSDS
-68 NNVFPSFIQIGMVL
+68 TFSSFIQIGMVI
-82 CGMLMAFSLFQ
+82 CGMLMAFTMFQ

-143 SFGASSALTSLFC
+143 NFGASSALTSLFC

-178 FSGCTIEAVITAIG
+178 FSGCTIEAVITTIG

-201 GTIDNLSTIVRGY
+201 GTIDNLSTMVRGY

-221 IARRTGGNLFNIW
+221 IARATGGNLFNIW
-234 TFALDTENLNG
+234 TFAVDAEKLNG
-245 KATEFTSEKTFVLL
+245 KSTEFTYEKTFVLL
-259 GQLTKKSTFK
+259 GKLTKKSEFK

-280 PILMWLAISIILIG
+280 PILMWLAISIILIAV
-294 IGTVFMN
+294 GTVFMN

-316 ASASNGLLVYTIVLD
+316 ASASNGLLVYTIVLNA
-331 VLASVLKY
+331 LASVLKY
-339 AYADNYRSPLHQNL
+339 AYADDYRSPLHQNL
-353 TLILLILFG
+353 SLILLIVFG

-369 LAELILRRNFKA
+369 LVELILRRNFKA

-395 TVFAFVYYGTSYFG
+395 TIFAFVYYGTSCFG

-419 VKSVSMD
+419 IKSVSMD

-431 GITLQNTAISSKFLS
+431 GTKLQNTAIQSTFRS

-460 MVKADKHYK
+460 MVKSDKHYK

-486 TEINRIYAVYTSDV
+486 TEINRIYAVYTSDI
-500 YNKYRRTVYNTQ
+500 YNKYRRTVYDTQ

-518 KQVLVDGKATSEDD
+518 KQVLVEGKVTSEDD
-532 SYINEYGYGYEMP
+532 DSFYISNENGYQTMVSNGLPNM
-545 TYDKAESS
+545 K
-553 YQNNEEWYYV
+553 NVEWYYV

-575 STTANLDTIEDIDG
+575 SATANLDLIEDVDG

-603 EDAYTNTRI
+603 DDAYTNTRI
-612 PVGAIATAIEVAK
+612 PVGAISSNIEQAK
-625 NTNTKLNG
+625 NVNTKLTN
-633 KYGYYYSEDE
+633 KYGYYYEEGTYYSDL
-643 YNFYGYEVPEATQ
+643 EATQ
-656 QKEDKCVKGSAFSS
+656 QKEDKCVKGSAIYS

-688 LMPLAYTGKVKEV
+688 LTPLAYTGNIKEV
-701 YYADTSYSA
+701 YYADTNYSVN
-710 KKIISHYADGS
+710 KVLSHYADGS
-721 KLENKYEAFD
+721 KLDNRYEAFD
-731 FSQALSVDNYGAVA
+731 FAQALNVGNYGAVK
-745 DGMPETI
+745 DGSPDTI
-752 SYMDFIK
+752 SFMDFVK
-759 NAYTK
+759 NAYIN
-764 AGLTLNTV
+764 AGLTLKTV
-772 SGDKANEIASKAI
+772 SGDKAKEIVSKAV
-785 PYYAPDHGVEIKGR
+785 PYYEPDHGTEIKGR
-799 HILIVYDDNTI
+799 YIMIVYDDNTI

-817 GNMAVFG
+817 GNIAVFG

>member
-58 KNVLFYFLDS
+58 KDVLFYFLDS

-395 TVFAFVYYGTSYFG
+395 TVFAFVYYGTSCFG

-419 VKSVSMD
+419 IKSVSMD

-446 ENAEDIKTAYAMFD
+446 ENAEDIKTAYSMFD
-460 MVKADKHYK
+460 MVKSDKHYK

-518 KQVLVDGKATSEDD
+518 KQVLVEGKATSEDD
-532 SYINEYGYGYEMP
+532 SYIDENGYQTMVS
-545 TYDKAESS
+545 YDKSGLSS
-553 YQNNEEWYYV
+553 QQNAEWYYV

-575 STTANLDTIEDIDG
+575 SATANLDFIEDVDG
-589 LKEAIYKDYIAMSY
+589 LRKAIYKDYIAMSY
-603 EDAYTNTRI
+603 DDAYTNTRI
-612 PVGAIATAIEVAK
+612 PVGAISSNITQAK
-625 NTNTKLNG
+625 NVNEKLINN
-633 KYGYYYSEDE
+633 YGYYYEES
-643 YNFYGYEVPEATQ
+643 NIYGYDDHETTQ
-656 QKEDKCVKGSAFSS
+656 QNEDKCVKGRAVYS

-678 NTIKFLNDNG
+678 NTLKFLNDNG
-688 LMPLAYTGKVKEV
+688 LTPLAYTGNIKEV
-701 YYADTSYSA
+701 YYTDTNYSV
-710 KKIISHYADGS
+710 SRVLNHYADGS
-721 KLENKYEAFD
+721 KLDNRYEAFD
-731 FSQALSVDNYGAVA
+731 FSQALNVNNYGAAA
-745 DGMPETI
+745 DGSPDTI
-752 SYMDFIK
+752 SFMDFVK
-759 NAYTK
+759 NAYVN
-764 AGLTLNTV
+764 AGLTLKTV
-772 SGDKANEIASKAI
+772 SGDKAKEIVSKAV
-785 PYYAPDHGVEIKGR
+785 PYYEPDHGTEIKGR
-799 HILIVYDDNTI
+799 YIMIVYDDNTI

-817 GNMAVFG
+817 GNIAVFG

>member
-58 KNVLFYFLDS
+58 KDVLFYFLDS

-167 AGFALASAVMT
+167 AGFALTSAVMT

-221 IARRTGGNLFNIW
+221 IARRTGGNLFSIW
-234 TFALDTENLNG
+234 AFALDTENLNG
-245 KATEFTSEKTFVLL
+245 KATEFTYEKTFVFL

-280 PILMWLAISIILIG
+280 PILMWLAISIILIAV
-294 IGTVFMN
+294 GTVLMN

-331 VLASVLKY
+331 VLVSLLKY
-339 AYADNYRSPLHQNL
+339 AYADDYRSPLHQNL

-395 TVFAFVYYGTSYFG
+395 TIFAFVYYGTSYFG

-419 VKSVSMD
+419 IKSVSMD

-460 MVKADKHYK
+460 MVKSDKHYK

-500 YNKYRRTVYNTQ
+500 YNKYRRTVYDTQ

-518 KQVLVDGKATSEDD
+518 KQVLIEGKVTSEDD
-532 SYINEYGYGYEMP
+532 SYIDENGYQTMASNGLPNM
-545 TYDKAESS
+545 K
-553 YQNNEEWYYV
+553 NVEWFYV

-575 STTANLDTIEDIDG
+575 STTANLDLIEDVDG

-603 EDAYTNTRI
+603 DDAYTNTRI
-612 PVGAIATAIEVAK
+612 PVGAISSNITQAK
-625 NTNTKLNG
+625 NVNEKLINN
-633 KYGYYYSEDE
+633 YGYYYEES
-643 YNFYGYEVPEATQ
+643 NIYGYDDHETTQ
-656 QKEDKCVKGSAFSS
+656 QNEDKCVKGSAIYS

-688 LMPLAYTGKVKEV
+688 LTPLAYTGNIKEV
-701 YYADTSYSA
+701 YYTDTSYSVS
-710 KKIISHYADGS
+710 KVLCHYADGS
-721 KLENKYEAFD
+721 KLDNRYEAFD
-731 FSQALSVDNYGAVA
+731 FSQALNVNNYGEAK
-745 DGMPETI
+745 DGSPDTI
-752 SYMDFIK
+752 SFMDFVK
-759 NAYTK
+759 NAYVN
-764 AGLTLNTV
+764 AGITLKTV
-772 SGDKANEIASKAI
+772 SGDKAKEIVSKAV
-785 PYYAPDHGVEIKGR
+785 PYYEPDHGTEIKGR
-799 HILIVYDDNTI
+799 YIMIVYDDNTI

-817 GNMAVFG
+817 GNIAVFG

>member
-68 NNVFPSFIQIGMVL
+68 NKVFPSFIQIGMVL

-119 FAAVLSLFVATFI
+119 FATVLSLFVATFI

-221 IARRTGGNLFNIW
+221 IARCTGGNLFNIW

-331 VLASVLKY
+331 LLASVLKY

-486 TEINRIYAVYTSDV
+486 TEINRLYAVYTSDV

-518 KQVLVDGKATSEDD
+518 KQVLIEGKVTSEDD
-532 SYINEYGYGYEMP
+532 SYIDENGYQTMASNALP
-545 TYDKAESS
+545 NTK
-553 YQNNEEWYYV
+553 NVEWFYV

-575 STTANLDTIEDIDG
+575 SATANLDLIEDVDG

-603 EDAYTNTRI
+603 DDAYTNTRI
-612 PVGAIATAIEVAK
+612 PVGAISSNITQAK
-625 NTNTKLNG
+625 NVNEKLINN
-633 KYGYYYSEDE
+633 YGYYYEES
-643 YNFYGYEVPEATQ
+643 NIYGYDDHETTQ
-656 QKEDKCVKGSAFSS
+656 QNEDKCVKGSAIYS

-688 LMPLAYTGKVKEV
+688 LTPLAYTGNIKEV
-701 YYADTSYSA
+701 YYTDTNYSVSRVL
-710 KKIISHYADGS
+710 SHYADGS
-721 KLENKYEAFD
+721 KLDNRYEAFD
-731 FSQALSVDNYGAVA
+731 FSQALNVNNYGAVA
-745 DGMPETI
+745 DGLPDTI
-752 SYMDFIK
+752 SFMDFVK
-759 NAYTK
+759 NAYIN
-764 AGLTLNTV
+764 AGLTLKTV
-772 SGDKANEIASKAI
+772 SGDKAKEIVSKAV
-785 PYYAPDHGVEIKGR
+785 PYYEPDHGTEIKGR
-799 HILIVYDDNTI
+799 YIMIVYDDNTI

>member
-395 TVFAFVYYGTSYFG
+395 TVFAFVYYGTSCFG

-419 VKSVSMD
+419 IKSVSMD

-518 KQVLVDGKATSEDD
+518 KQVLIEGKVTSEDD
-532 SYINEYGYGYEMP
+532 SYIDENGYQTMASNALP
-545 TYDKAESS
+545 NMK
-553 YQNNEEWYYV
+553 NVEWYYV

-575 STTANLDTIEDIDG
+575 SATANLDLIEDVDG

-603 EDAYTNTRI
+603 DDAYTNTRI
-612 PVGAIATAIEVAK
+612 PVGAISSNITQAK
-625 NTNTKLNG
+625 NVNEKLINN
-633 KYGYYYSEDE
+633 YGYYYEES
-643 YNFYGYEVPEATQ
+643 NIYGYDDHETTQ
-656 QKEDKCVKGSAFSS
+656 QNEDKCVKGSAIYS

-688 LMPLAYTGKVKEV
+688 LTPLAYTGNIKEV
-701 YYADTSYSA
+701 YYTDTSYSVSRVL
-710 KKIISHYADGS
+710 SHYADGS
-721 KLENKYEAFD
+721 KLDNRYEAFD
-731 FSQALSVDNYGAVA
+731 FAQALNVNNYGAVA
-745 DGMPETI
+745 DGAPDTI
-752 SYMDFIK
+752 SFMDFVK
-759 NAYTK
+759 NAYVN
-764 AGLTLNTV
+764 AGLTLKTV
-772 SGDKANEIASKAI
+772 SGDKAKEIVSKAV
-785 PYYAPDHGVEIKGR
+785 PYYEPDHGTEIKGR
-799 HILIVYDDNTI
+799 YIMIVYDDNTI

>member
-20 FINILPCSVVAFLAL
+20 FMSILPYSVIAFLAL

-58 KNVLFYFLDS
+58 KNVLFYFLNS
-68 NNVFPSFIQIGMVL
+68 NNTFSSFIQIGMVL
-82 CGMLMAFSLFQ
+82 CGMLMAFTMYQ

-178 FSGCTIEAVITAIG
+178 FSGCTVEAVITTIG

-245 KATEFTSEKTFVLL
+245 KSTEFTPEKTFVLL

-280 PILMWLAISIILIG
+280 PILIWLAISIILIAV
-294 IGTVFMN
+294 GTVFMN

-331 VLASVLKY
+331 LLVSLLKR
-339 AYADNYRSPLHQNL
+339 AYADDYRSPLHQNL

-395 TVFAFVYYGTSYFG
+395 TIFAFVYYGTSCFG

-419 VKSVSMD
+419 IKSVSMD

-431 GITLQNTAISSKFLS
+431 GTKLQNIAVHSKFLS

-460 MVKADKHYK
+460 MVKSDKHYK

-518 KQVLVDGKATSEDD
+518 KQVLIEGKVTSEDD
-532 SYINEYGYGYEMP
+532 SYTDENGYQTMVS
-545 TYDKAESS
+545 YDKSGLSS
-553 YQNNEEWYYV
+553 QQNAEWYFV

-575 STTANLDTIEDIDG
+575 SATANLDIIEDVDG

-603 EDAYTNTRI
+603 DDAYTNTRI
-612 PVGAIATAIEVAK
+612 PVGAISLDIEQAK
-625 NTNTKLNG
+625 NINTKLNN
-633 KYGYYYSEDE
+633 KYGYYYEEGTYYSDL
-643 YNFYGYEVPEATQ
+643 EATQ
-656 QKEDKCVKGSAFSS
+656 QKEDKCVKGSALNS

-688 LMPLAYTGKVKEV
+688 LTPLAYTGNIKEV
-701 YYADTSYSA
+701 YYTDTSYSVSRVL
-710 KKIISHYADGS
+710 SHYADGS
-721 KLENKYEAFD
+721 KLDNRYEAFD
-731 FSQALSVDNYGAVA
+731 FAQALNVNNYGAVKEGA
-745 DGMPETI
+745 PDTI
-752 SYMDFIK
+752 SFMDFVK
-759 NAYTK
+759 NAYIN
-764 AGLTLNTV
+764 AGLTLKTV
-772 SGDKANEIASKAI
+772 SGDKAKEIVSKAV
-785 PYYAPDHGVEIKGR
+785 PYYEPDHGTEIKGR
-799 HILIVYDDNTI
+799 YIMIVYDDNTI

-817 GNMAVFG
+817 GNIAVFG

>member
-20 FINILPCSVVAFLAL
+20 FMSILPYSVIAFLAL

-58 KNVLFYFLDS
+58 KNVLFYFLNS
-68 NNVFPSFIQIGMVL
+68 NNTFSSFIQIGMVL
-82 CGMLMAFSLFQ
+82 CGMLMAFTMYQ

-178 FSGCTIEAVITAIG
+178 FSGCTVEAVITTIG

-245 KATEFTSEKTFVLL
+245 KSTEFTPEKTFVLL

-280 PILMWLAISIILIG
+280 PILIWLAISIILIAV
-294 IGTVFMN
+294 GTVFMN

-331 VLASVLKY
+331 LLVSLLKR
-339 AYADNYRSPLHQNL
+339 AYADDYRSPLHQNL

-395 TVFAFVYYGTSYFG
+395 TIFAFVYYGTSCFG

-419 VKSVSMD
+419 IKSVSMD

-431 GITLQNTAISSKFLS
+431 GTKLQNIAVHSKFLS

-460 MVKADKHYK
+460 MVKSDKHYK

-518 KQVLVDGKATSEDD
+518 KQVLIEGKVTSEDD
-532 SYINEYGYGYEMP
+532 SYTDENGYQTMVS
-545 TYDKAESS
+545 YDKSGLSS
-553 YQNNEEWYYV
+553 QQNADWYFV

-575 STTANLDTIEDIDG
+575 SATANLDIIEDVDG

-603 EDAYTNTRI
+603 DDAYTNTRI
-612 PVGAIATAIEVAK
+612 PVGAISLDIEQAK
-625 NTNTKLNG
+625 NINTKLNN
-633 KYGYYYSEDE
+633 KYGYYYEEGTYYSDL
-643 YNFYGYEVPEATQ
+643 EATQ
-656 QKEDKCVKGSAFSS
+656 QKEDKCVKGSALNS

-688 LMPLAYTGKVKEV
+688 LTPLAYTGNIKEV
-701 YYADTSYSA
+701 YYTDTSYSVSRVL
-710 KKIISHYADGS
+710 SHYADGS
-721 KLENKYEAFD
+721 KLDNRYEAFD
-731 FSQALSVDNYGAVA
+731 FAQALNVNNYGAVKEGA
-745 DGMPETI
+745 PDTI
-752 SYMDFIK
+752 SFMDFVK
-759 NAYTK
+759 NAYIN
-764 AGLTLNTV
+764 AGLTLKTV
-772 SGDKANEIASKAI
+772 SGDKAKEIVSKAV
-785 PYYAPDHGVEIKGR
+785 PYYEPDHGTEIKGR
-799 HILIVYDDNTI
+799 YIMIVYDDNTI

-817 GNMAVFG
+817 GNIAVFG

>member
-58 KNVLFYFLDS
+58 KDVLFYFLDS

-132 PTFLTFIINLV
+132 PTFLTFIINLAN
-143 SFGASSALTSLFC
+143 FGASSALTSLFC

-221 IARRTGGNLFNIW
+221 IARRTGGNLFSIW
-234 TFALDTENLNG
+234 AFALDTENLNG
-245 KATEFTSEKTFVLL
+245 KATEFTYEKTFVFL

-280 PILMWLAISIILIG
+280 PILMWLAISIILIAV
-294 IGTVFMN
+294 GTVLMN

-331 VLASVLKY
+331 VLVSLLKY
-339 AYADNYRSPLHQNL
+339 AYADDYRSPLHQNL

-395 TVFAFVYYGTSYFG
+395 TIFAFVYYGTSYFG

-419 VKSVSMD
+419 IKSVSMD

-460 MVKADKHYK
+460 MVKSDKHYK

-500 YNKYRRTVYNTQ
+500 YNKYRRTVYDTQ

-518 KQVLVDGKATSEDD
+518 KQVLIEGKVTSEDD
-532 SYINEYGYGYEMP
+532 SYIDENGYQTMASNGLPNM
-545 TYDKAESS
+545 K
-553 YQNNEEWYYV
+553 NVEWFYV

-575 STTANLDTIEDIDG
+575 SATANLDLIEDVDG

-603 EDAYTNTRI
+603 DDAYTNTRI
-612 PVGAIATAIEVAK
+612 PVGAISSNITQAK
-625 NTNTKLNG
+625 NVNEKLINN
-633 KYGYYYSEDE
+633 YGYYYEES
-643 YNFYGYEVPEATQ
+643 NIYGYDDHETTQ
-656 QKEDKCVKGSAFSS
+656 QNEDKCVKGSAIYS

-688 LMPLAYTGKVKEV
+688 LTPLAYTGNIKEV
-701 YYADTSYSA
+701 YYTDTSYSVS
-710 KKIISHYADGS
+710 KVLCHYADGS
-721 KLENKYEAFD
+721 KLDNRYEAFD
-731 FSQALSVDNYGAVA
+731 FSQALNVNNYGEAK
-745 DGMPETI
+745 DGSPDTI
-752 SYMDFIK
+752 SFMDFVK
-759 NAYTK
+759 NAYVN
-764 AGLTLNTV
+764 AGITLKTV
-772 SGDKANEIASKAI
+772 SGDKAKEIVSKAI
-785 PYYAPDHGVEIKGR
+785 PYYEPDHGTEITGR
-799 HILIVYDDNTI
+799 YIMIVYDDTTI

-817 GNMAVFG
+817 GNIAVFG

>member
-20 FINILPCSVVAFLAL
+20 FMSILPYSVIAFLAL

-58 KNVLFYFLDS
+58 KNVLFYFLNS
-68 NNVFPSFIQIGMVL
+68 NNSFSSFIQIGMVL
-82 CGMLMAFSLFQ
+82 CGMLMAFTLFQ

-178 FSGCTIEAVITAIG
+178 FSGCTVEAVITTIG

-201 GTIDNLSTIVRGY
+201 GTIDNLTTIVRGY

-234 TFALDTENLNG
+234 TFAVDTENLNG
-245 KATEFTSEKTFVLL
+245 KSTEFTHDKTFVLL

-280 PILMWLAISIILIG
+280 PILIWLAISIILIAV
-294 IGTVFMN
+294 GTVFMN

-316 ASASNGLLVYTIVLD
+316 ASATNGLLVYTIVLD
-331 VLASVLKY
+331 VLASLLKS

-362 ATILAFF
+362 VTILAFF

-395 TVFAFVYYGTSYFG
+395 TIFAFVYYGTSCFG

-419 VKSVSMD
+419 IKSVSMD

-431 GITLQNTAISSKFLS
+431 GTKLQNTAISSKFLS

-460 MVKADKHYK
+460 MVKSDKHYK

-500 YNKYRRTVYNTQ
+500 YNKYRRTVYDTQ

-518 KQVLVDGKATSEDD
+518 KQVLIEGKVTSEND
-532 SYINEYGYGYEMP
+532 SYIDKNGYQTMVSYAKPEL
-545 TYDKAESS
+545 SS
-553 YQNNEEWYYV
+553 QQNAEWYYV

-575 STTANLDTIEDIDG
+575 SATENLDLIEDVDG

-603 EDAYTNTRI
+603 DDAYTNTRI
-612 PVGAIATAIEVAK
+612 PVGAIASNIEQAK
-625 NTNTKLNG
+625 NVNTKLTN
-633 KYGYYYSEDE
+633 KYGYYYEEGTYYSDL
-643 YNFYGYEVPEATQ
+643 EATQ
-656 QKEDKCVKGSAFSS
+656 QKEDKCVKGSASYS

-688 LMPLAYTGKVKEV
+688 LMPLAYTGNIKEV
-701 YYADTSYSA
+701 YYADTNYSVNRVL
-710 KKIISHYADGS
+710 SHYADGS
-721 KLENKYEAFD
+721 KLDNRYEAFD
-731 FSQALSVDNYGAVA
+731 FSQALNVENYGAVKEGSP
-745 DGMPETI
+745 DTI
-752 SYMDFIK
+752 SFMDFVK
-759 NAYTK
+759 NAYVN
-764 AGLTLNTV
+764 AGLTLKTV
-772 SGDKANEIASKAI
+772 SGDKAKEIISKAV
-785 PYYAPDHGVEIKGR
+785 PYYEPDHGTEIKGR
-799 HILIVYDDNTI
+799 YIMIVYDDNTI

>member
-20 FINILPCSVVAFLAL
+20 FINILPYSVIAFLAL

-58 KNVLFYFLDS
+58 KDVLFYFLDS
-68 NNVFPSFIQIGMVL
+68 NNAFPSFIQIGMVL

-339 AYADNYRSPLHQNL
+339 AYADDYRSPLHQNL
-353 TLILLILFG
+353 SLILLIVFG

-395 TVFAFVYYGTSYFG
+395 TIFAFVYYGTSYFG

-419 VKSVSMD
+419 IKSVSMD

-500 YNKYRRTVYNTQ
+500 YNKYRRTVYDTQ

-518 KQVLVDGKATSEDD
+518 KQVLVEGKATSEDD
-532 SYINEYGYGYEMP
+532 SYIDENGYQTMVS
-545 TYDKAESS
+545 YDKSGLSS
-553 YQNNEEWYYV
+553 QQNAEWYYV

-575 STTANLDTIEDIDG
+575 SATANLDLIEDVDG

-603 EDAYTNTRI
+603 DDAYTNTRI
-612 PVGAIATAIEVAK
+612 PVGAISSNITQAK
-625 NTNTKLNG
+625 NVNTKLTN
-633 KYGYYYSEDE
+633 KYGYYYEEGTYYS
-643 YNFYGYEVPEATQ
+643 YGYDDPEVTQ
-656 QKEDKCVKGSAFSS
+656 QKEDKCVKGRALYS

-688 LMPLAYTGKVKEV
+688 LTPLAYTGKVKEV
-701 YYADTSYSA
+701 YYADTNYSVS
-710 KKIISHYADGS
+710 KVLSHYADGS
-721 KLENKYEAFD
+721 KLDNRYEAFD
-731 FSQALSVDNYGAVA
+731 FSQALNVNNYGAVT
-745 DGMPETI
+745 DGSPDTI
-752 SYMDFIK
+752 SFMDFIK
-759 NAYTK
+759 NAYTN

-772 SGDKANEIASKAI
+772 SGDKAKEIVSKAV
-785 PYYAPDHGVEIKGR
+785 PYYEPDHGTEIKGR
-799 HILIVYDDNTI
+799 YIMIVYDDNTI

-817 GNMAVFG
+817 GNIAVFG

>member
-20 FINILPCSVVAFLAL
+20 FINILPYSVIAFLAL

-58 KNVLFYFLDS
+58 KDVLFYFLDS
-68 NNVFPSFIQIGMVL
+68 NNAFPSFIQIGMVL
-82 CGMLMAFSLFQ
+82 CGMLMAFTLFQ

-339 AYADNYRSPLHQNL
+339 AYADDYRSPLHQNL
-353 TLILLILFG
+353 SLILLIVFG

-395 TVFAFVYYGTSYFG
+395 TVFAFVYYGTSCFG

-419 VKSVSMD
+419 IKSVSMD

-431 GITLQNTAISSKFLS
+431 GITLQNTAIHSKFLS

-460 MVKADKHYK
+460 MVKSDKHYK

-518 KQVLVDGKATSEDD
+518 KQVLVEGKATSEDD
-532 SYINEYGYGYEMP
+532 SYIDENGYQTMVS
-545 TYDKAESS
+545 YDKSGLSS
-553 YQNNEEWYYV
+553 QQNAEWYYV

-575 STTANLDTIEDIDG
+575 SATANLDFIEDVDG
-589 LKEAIYKDYIAMSY
+589 LRKAIYKDYIAMSY
-603 EDAYTNTRI
+603 DDAYTNTRI
-612 PVGAIATAIEVAK
+612 PVGAISSNITQAK
-625 NTNTKLNG
+625 NVNEKLINN
-633 KYGYYYSEDE
+633 YGYYYEES
-643 YNFYGYEVPEATQ
+643 NIYGYDDHETTQ
-656 QKEDKCVKGSAFSS
+656 QNEDKCVKGRAVYS

-678 NTIKFLNDNG
+678 NTLKFLNDNG
-688 LMPLAYTGKVKEV
+688 LTPLAYTGNIKEV
-701 YYADTSYSA
+701 YYTDTNYSV
-710 KKIISHYADGS
+710 SRVLNHYADGS
-721 KLENKYEAFD
+721 KLDNRYEAFD
-731 FSQALSVDNYGAVA
+731 FSQALNVNNYGAAA
-745 DGMPETI
+745 DGSPDTI
-752 SYMDFIK
+752 SFMDFVK
-759 NAYTK
+759 NAYVN
-764 AGLTLNTV
+764 AGLTLKTV
-772 SGDKANEIASKAI
+772 SGDKAKEIVSKAV
-785 PYYAPDHGVEIKGR
+785 PYYEPDHGTEIKGR
-799 HILIVYDDNTI
+799 YIMIVYDDNTI

-817 GNMAVFG
+817 GNIAVFG

>member
-20 FINILPCSVVAFLAL
+20 FISILPYSVIAFLAL
-35 IMFHVQPVLSY
+35 IMFHIQPVLSY
-46 VFSESFKTEKMQ
+46 VFSGSFKTEKMQ
-58 KNVLFYFLDS
+58 KSVLFNFLGSDS
-68 NNVFPSFIQIGMVL
+68 TFSSFIQIGMVL
-82 CGMLMAFSLFQ
+82 CGMLMAFTMFQ

-119 FAAVLSLFVATFI
+119 FAAVLSLFAATFI

-143 SFGASSALTSLFC
+143 NFGASSALTSLFC

-178 FSGCTIEAVITAIG
+178 FSGCTIEAVITTIG

-201 GTIDNLSTIVRGY
+201 GTIDNLSTMVRGY

-221 IARRTGGNLFNIW
+221 IARATGGNLFNIW
-234 TFALDTENLNG
+234 TFAVDAEKLNG
-245 KATEFTSEKTFVLL
+245 KSTEFTYEKTFVLL
-259 GQLTKKSTFK
+259 GKLTKKSEFK

-280 PILMWLAISIILIG
+280 PILMWLAISIILIAV
-294 IGTVFMN
+294 GTVFMN

-316 ASASNGLLVYTIVLD
+316 ASASNGLLVHMVVVNALT
-331 VLASVLKY
+331 SVLKY
-339 AYADNYRSPLHQNL
+339 AYADNYSSPLHQNL
-353 TLILLILFG
+353 SLILLIVFG

-369 LAELILRRNFKA
+369 LVELILRRNFKA

-395 TVFAFVYYGTSYFG
+395 TIFAFVYYGTSCFG

-419 VKSVSMD
+419 IKSVSMD

-431 GITLQNTAISSKFLS
+431 GTKLQNTAIQSTFRS

-500 YNKYRRTVYNTQ
+500 YNKYRRTVYDTQ

-518 KQVLVDGKATSEDD
+518 KQVLVEGKVTSEDD
-532 SYINEYGYGYEMP
+532 DSFYISNENGYQTMVSNGLPNM
-545 TYDKAESS
+545 K
-553 YQNNEEWYYV
+553 NVEWYYV

-575 STTANLDTIEDIDG
+575 SATANLDLIEDVDG

-603 EDAYTNTRI
+603 DDAYTNTRI
-612 PVGAIATAIEVAK
+612 PVGAISSNIEQAK
-625 NTNTKLNG
+625 NVNTKLTN
-633 KYGYYYSEDE
+633 KYGYYYEEGTYYSDL
-643 YNFYGYEVPEATQ
+643 EATQ
-656 QKEDKCVKGSAFSS
+656 QKEDKCVKGSAIYS

-688 LMPLAYTGKVKEV
+688 LTPLAYTGNIKEV
-701 YYADTSYSA
+701 YYADTNYSVN
-710 KKIISHYADGS
+710 KVLSHYADGS
-721 KLENKYEAFD
+721 KLDNRYEAFD
-731 FSQALSVDNYGAVA
+731 FAHALNVNNYGAVA
-745 DGMPETI
+745 DGAPDTI
-752 SYMDFIK
+752 SFMDFVK
-759 NAYTK
+759 NAYIN
-764 AGLTLNTV
+764 AGLTLKTV
-772 SGDKANEIASKAI
+772 SGDKAKEIVSKAV
-785 PYYAPDHGVEIKGR
+785 PYYEPDHGTEIKGR
-799 HILIVYDDNTI
+799 YIMIVYDDNTI

-817 GNMAVFG
+817 GNIAVFG

>member
-20 FINILPCSVVAFLAL
+20 FMSILPYSVIAFLAL

-58 KNVLFYFLDS
+58 KNVLFYFLNS
-68 NNVFPSFIQIGMVL
+68 NNTFSSFIQIGMVL
-82 CGMLMAFSLFQ
+82 CGMLMAFTMYQ

-178 FSGCTIEAVITAIG
+178 FSGCTVEAVITTIG

-245 KATEFTSEKTFVLL
+245 KSTEFTPEKTFVLL

-280 PILMWLAISIILIG
+280 PILIWLAISIILIAV
-294 IGTVFMN
+294 GTVFMN

-331 VLASVLKY
+331 LLVSLLKR
-339 AYADNYRSPLHQNL
+339 AYADDYRSPLHQNL

-395 TVFAFVYYGTSYFG
+395 TIFAFVYYGTSCFG

-419 VKSVSMD
+419 IKSVSMD

-431 GITLQNTAISSKFLS
+431 GTKLQNIAVHSKFLS

-460 MVKADKHYK
+460 MVKSDKHYK

-518 KQVLVDGKATSEDD
+518 KQVLIEGKVTSEDD
-532 SYINEYGYGYEMP
+532 SHTDEHGNP
-545 TYDKAESS
+545 SLTYSS
-553 YQNNEEWYYV
+553 ADNVYTGGGEWYYV

-643 YNFYGYEVPEATQ
+643 YNFYGYEGPEATQ

-710 KKIISHYADGS
+710 NKIISHYADGS

-731 FSQALSVDNYGAVA
+731 FSQALSVDNYGAVEE
-745 DGMPETI
+745 GKPETI

-817 GNMAVFG
+817 GNIAVFG

>member
-178 FSGCTIEAVITAIG
+178 FSGCTIEAVITTIG
-192 LSALPTFIS
+192 LSAIPTFIS
-201 GTIDNLSTIVRGY
+201 GTIDSLSTIVRGY
-214 VYNAGAD
+214 TYNIGAD

-280 PILMWLAISIILIG
+280 PILMWLAISIILIVV
-294 IGTVFMN
+294 GTVLMK

-316 ASASNGLLVYTIVLD
+316 ASASNGLLVFTIVLYI
-331 VLASVLKY
+331 LTSALKY
-339 AYADNYRSPLHQNL
+339 QYADNYRSPLHQNL

-395 TVFAFVYYGTSYFG
+395 TIFGFVYYGTSHFG

-431 GITLQNTAISSKFLS
+431 GTKLQNTAINSKFLS

-460 MVKADKHYK
+460 MVKSDKHYK

-500 YNKYRRTVYNTQ
+500 YNKYRRTVYDTQ

-518 KQVLVDGKATSEDD
+518 KQVLVEGKVTSEDD
-532 SYINEYGYGYEMP
+532 SYIDENGYQTMASNALP
-545 TYDKAESS
+545 NMK
-553 YQNNEEWYYV
+553 NVEWYYV

-575 STTANLDTIEDIDG
+575 SATANLDLIEDVDG

-603 EDAYTNTRI
+603 DDAYTNTRI
-612 PVGAIATAIEVAK
+612 PVGAISSNITQAK
-625 NTNTKLNG
+625 NVNTKLTN
-633 KYGYYYSEDE
+633 KYGYYYEEGAYYS
-643 YNFYGYEVPEATQ
+643 YGYDDPEVTQ
-656 QKEDKCVKGSAFSS
+656 QKEDKCVKGSAVYS

-688 LMPLAYTGKVKEV
+688 LTPLAYTGNIKEV
-701 YYADTSYSA
+701 YYADTNYSVSRVL
-710 KKIISHYADGS
+710 SHYADGS
-721 KLENKYEAFD
+721 MLDNRYEAFD
-731 FSQALSVDNYGAVA
+731 FSQALNINNYGAVA
-745 DGMPETI
+745 DGAPDTI
-752 SYMDFIK
+752 SFMDFVK
-759 NAYTK
+759 NAYIN
-764 AGLTLNTV
+764 AGLTLKTV
-772 SGDKANEIASKAI
+772 SGDKAKEIVSKAI
-785 PYYAPDHGVEIKGR
+785 PYYEPDHGTEIKGR
-799 HILIVYDDNTI
+799 YIMIVYDDNTI

>member
-20 FINILPCSVVAFLAL
+20 FTSILPYSLVAFLAL

-46 VFSESFKTEKMQ
+46 LFSESFKTERMQ
-58 KNVLFYFLDS
+58 KDVIFYFLDS
-68 NNVFPSFIQIGMVL
+68 KNVFPSFIQIGMVL

-102 VYLSFGMT
+102 VYLSFGIT

-119 FAAVLSLFVATFI
+119 FAAVLSFFAATFI

-178 FSGCTIEAVITAIG
+178 FSGCTIEAVITTIG
-192 LSALPTFIS
+192 LSVLPTFIS
-201 GTIDNLSTIVRGY
+201 GTIGNLSTIVRGY

-234 TFALDTENLNG
+234 TFALDTENLNS
-245 KATEFTSEKTFVLL
+245 KSTEFTYEKTFILL

-269 AFQCVDMEVLA
+269 AFQCIDMEVLA
-280 PILMWLAISIILIG
+280 PIFMWLAISIILIAV
-294 IGTVFMN
+294 GTVFMN

-316 ASASNGLLVYTIVLD
+316 ASASNGLLVYMVVVNILTSGLRF
-331 VLASVLKY
+331 
-339 AYADNYRSPLHQNL
+339 AYTDNSRSPLHQNL
-353 TLILLILFG
+353 TLILLIVFG

-369 LAELILRRNFKA
+369 IAELILRRNFKA

-395 TVFAFVYYGTSYFG
+395 TIFAFVYYGTSYFG

-426 IKDNR
+426 IYDSR
-431 GITLQNTAISSKFLS
+431 GITIQNTAISSKFLS
-446 ENAEDIKTAYAMFD
+446 ENAEDIKTAYTMFD
-460 MVKADKHYK
+460 MVKSDKHYK

-480 IVLKDG
+480 IILKDG
-486 TEINRIYAVYTSDV
+486 TEINRLYAVYTSDV
-500 YNKYRRTVYNTQ
+500 YNKYRRTVYDTQ

-518 KQVLVDGKATSEDD
+518 KQVLVEGKVTSEND
-532 SYINEYGYGYEMP
+532 SYIGEN
-545 TYDKAESS
+545 S
-553 YQNNEEWYYV
+553 YQTIVSSDSSELSSQQNAEWYYV
-563 GPSYLVDNYYTN
+563 GSSYLVDNYYTN
-575 STTANLDTIEDIDG
+575 SATANLDLIEDVDG

-603 EDAYTNTRI
+603 DDAYTNTRI
-612 PVGAIATAIEVAK
+612 PVGAIAANITQAK
-625 NTNTKLNG
+625 NVNTKLNN
-633 KYGYYYSEDE
+633 KYGYYYEEGTHYSELE
-643 YNFYGYEVPEATQ
+643 ETQ
-656 QKEDKCVKGSAFSS
+656 QKEDKCVKGSAFYS

-688 LMPLAYTGKVKEV
+688 LTPLAYTGNIKEV
-701 YYADTSYSA
+701 YYTDTSYSVSRVL
-710 KKIISHYADGS
+710 SHYADGS
-721 KLENKYEAFD
+721 MLDNRYEAFD
-731 FSQALSVDNYGAVA
+731 FSKALNVNNYGAVK
-745 DGMPETI
+745 DGSPDTI
-752 SYMDFIK
+752 SFMDFVK
-759 NAYTK
+759 NAYIN
-764 AGLTLNTV
+764 AGLTLKTV
-772 SGDKANEIASKAI
+772 SGDKAKEIVSKAI
-785 PYYAPDHGVEIKGR
+785 PYYEPDHGTEIKGR
-799 HILIVYDDNTI
+799 YIMIVYDDNTI

-817 GNMAVFG
+817 GNIAVFG

>member
-58 KNVLFYFLDS
+58 KDVLFYFLDS

-82 CGMLMAFSLFQ
+82 CGMLMAFTLFQ

-143 SFGASSALTSLFC
+143 NFGASSALTSLFC

-178 FSGCTIEAVITAIG
+178 FSGCTVEAVITTIG

-234 TFALDTENLNG
+234 AFALDTENLNG
-245 KATEFTSEKTFVLL
+245 KATEFTYEKTFVLL

-269 AFQCVDMEVLA
+269 ALQCVDMEVLT
-280 PILMWLAISIILIG
+280 PILMWLAISILLIAV
-294 IGTVFMN
+294 GTVFMN

-331 VLASVLKY
+331 VLVSLLKY
-339 AYADNYRSPLHQNL
+339 AYADDYRSPLHQNL

-395 TVFAFVYYGTSYFG
+395 TIFAFVYYGTSCFG

-419 VKSVSMD
+419 IKSVSMD

-518 KQVLVDGKATSEDD
+518 KQVLVEGKVTSEDD
-532 SYINEYGYGYEMP
+532 SYIDENGYQTMASNALP
-545 TYDKAESS
+545 NMK
-553 YQNNEEWYYV
+553 NVEWFYV

-575 STTANLDTIEDIDG
+575 SATANLDLIEDVDG

-603 EDAYTNTRI
+603 DDAYTNTRI
-612 PVGAIATAIEVAK
+612 PVGAISSNITQAK
-625 NTNTKLNG
+625 NVNEKLINN
-633 KYGYYYSEDE
+633 YGYYYEES
-643 YNFYGYEVPEATQ
+643 NIYGYDDHETTQ
-656 QKEDKCVKGSAFSS
+656 QNEDKCVKGSAICS

-688 LMPLAYTGKVKEV
+688 LTPLAYTGNIKEV
-701 YYADTSYSA
+701 YYTDTNYSV
-710 KKIISHYADGS
+710 SRVLNHYADGS
-721 KLENKYEAFD
+721 KLDNRYEAFD
-731 FSQALSVDNYGAVA
+731 FAQALNVNNYGEAK
-745 DGMPETI
+745 DGSPDTI
-752 SYMDFIK
+752 SFMDFVK
-759 NAYTK
+759 NAYVN
-764 AGLTLNTV
+764 AGITLKTV
-772 SGDKANEIASKAI
+772 SGDKAKEIVSKAI
-785 PYYAPDHGVEIKGR
+785 PYYEPDHGTEIKGR
-799 HILIVYDDNTI
+799 YIMIVYDDNTI

-817 GNMAVFG
+817 GNIAVFG

>member
-58 KNVLFYFLDS
+58 KDVLFYFLDS

-280 PILMWLAISIILIG
+280 PILIWLAISIILIAV
-294 IGTVFMN
+294 GTVFMN

-395 TVFAFVYYGTSYFG
+395 TIFAFVYYGTSCFG

-460 MVKADKHYK
+460 MVKSDKHYK

-518 KQVLVDGKATSEDD
+518 KQVLIEGKVTSEDD
-532 SYINEYGYGYEMP
+532 SYIDENGYQTMASNALP
-545 TYDKAESS
+545 NTK
-553 YQNNEEWYYV
+553 NVEWFYV

-575 STTANLDTIEDIDG
+575 SATANLDLIEDVDG

-603 EDAYTNTRI
+603 DDAYTNTRI
-612 PVGAIATAIEVAK
+612 PVGAISANIEQAK
-625 NTNTKLNG
+625 NVNTKLNN
-633 KYGYYYSEDE
+633 KYGYYYEEGTYFS
-643 YNFYGYEVPEATQ
+643 YGYDDPEATQ
-656 QKEDKCVKGSAFSS
+656 QKEDKCVKGSAIYS

-688 LMPLAYTGKVKEV
+688 LTPLAYTGNIKEV
-701 YYADTSYSA
+701 YYTDTNYSV
-710 KKIISHYADGS
+710 SRVLNHYADGS
-721 KLENKYEAFD
+721 KLDNRYEAFD
-731 FSQALSVDNYGAVA
+731 FSQALNVNNYGAVA
-745 DGMPETI
+745 DGAPDTI
-752 SYMDFIK
+752 SFMDFVK
-759 NAYTK
+759 NAYIN
-764 AGLTLNTV
+764 AGLTLKTV
-772 SGDKANEIASKAI
+772 SGDKAKEIVSKAV
-785 PYYAPDHGVEIKGR
+785 PYYEPDHGTEIKGR
-799 HILIVYDDNTI
+799 YIMIVYDDNTI

>member
-20 FINILPCSVVAFLAL
+20 FLSILPYSIVAFLAL
-35 IMFHVQPVLSY
+35 VIFHVQPVLSY
-46 VFSESFKTEKMQ
+46 VFSKSFKTEKIQ

-68 NNVFPSFIQIGMVL
+68 NNAFTSLIQIGMVI
-82 CGMLMAFSLFQ
+82 CGMFMAFTMFQ

-132 PTFLTFIINLV
+132 PTFLTFIVNLV
-143 SFGASSALTSLFC
+143 NFGGSSELTSLFC

-167 AGFALASAVMT
+167 AGFALASTVMT
-178 FSGCTIEAVITAIG
+178 FSGCTVEAVITTIG

-214 VYNAGAD
+214 VYNPGAD

-234 TFALDTENLNG
+234 TFAVDAENLNG
-245 KATEFTSEKTFVLL
+245 KSTEFISGKTFILL
-259 GQLTKKSTFK
+259 GALTKKSEFK
-269 AFQCVDMEVLA
+269 AFQNIDMEVLA
-280 PILMWLAISIILIG
+280 PILMWLVISIILIG

-316 ASASNGLLVYTIVLD
+316 ASVSNGLLVYMIIVNA
-331 VLASVLKY
+331 LASVLKQ
-339 AYADNYRSPLHQNL
+339 AYVNAYGSPLHQNL
-353 TLILLILFG
+353 SLILLIVFG

-369 LAELILRRNFKA
+369 LVELILRRNFKA

-395 TVFAFVYYGTSYFG
+395 TIFGFVYYGTSCFG

-426 IKDNR
+426 IDDNR
-431 GITLQNTAISSKFLS
+431 GTKLQNVAIRSKFLS

-460 MVKADKHYK
+460 MVKSDKHYK

-486 TEINRIYAVYTSDV
+486 SEINRMYAVYTSDV

-532 SYINEYGYGYEMP
+532 SYIKEYGYQTV
-545 TYDKAESS
+545 TYDKGESS

-612 PVGAIATAIEVAK
+612 PVGAITSAIEVAK

-643 YNFYGYEVPEATQ
+643 YNFYGYEDPEATQ
-656 QKEDKCVKGSAFSS
+656 QKEDKCVKGSALYS

-701 YYADTSYSA
+701 YYADTNYSA
-710 KKIISHYADGS
+710 SRVLCHYADGA
-721 KLENKYEAFD
+721 KLDNSYKVFD
-731 FSQALSVDNYGAVA
+731 FSQALSIGNYGAVK

-752 SYMDFIK
+752 SFMDFIK
-759 NAYTK
+759 NAYTN

-772 SGDKANEIASKAI
+772 SGDKAKEIASKAI
-785 PYYAPDHGVEIKGR
+785 PYYDPDHGVEIKGR